1 MPVDSN
7 QRTPSQIA
15 KLEKDDIVARI
26 TAEGLPLTTASS
38 NKARV
43 NNTDAASMDSQ
54 GLTGAHELRDEPN
67 QSFNMGTQDAY
78 EDYAATDIF
87 AAVEA
92 RKASGAGGAVA
103 YPDERAFPT
112 NEPSSDPNR

>member
-1 MPVDSN
+1 MPVNST
-7 QRTPSQIA
+7 QRTLAQIA
-15 KLEKDDIVARI
+15 KEEKDDILDRI
-26 TAEGLPLTTASS
+26 SDAGLPSTTTSS

-54 GLTGAHELRDEPN
+54 GLAGAHELRDEPN
-67 QSFNMGTQDAY
+67 QSFNANTFDVYEEYENDALG
-78 EDYAATDIF
+78 
-87 AAVEA
+87 AVEA

-112 NEPSSDPNR
+112 NAPSSDPNR

>member
-1 MPVDSN
+1 MPVNSN
-7 QRTPSQIA
+7 QRTLAQIA

-43 NNTDAASMDSQ
+43 NNTDAGTMDSQ
-54 GLTGAHELRDEPN
+54 GLAGAHELRDEEN
-67 QSFNMGTQDAY
+67 QSFNQGTQEAY
-78 EDYAATDIF
+78 EAYASTDVF

-112 NEPSSDPNR
+112 NAPSSDPNR

>member
-1 MPVDSN
+1 MPIPSN
-7 QRTPSQIA
+7 QRTLAQIA

-26 TAEGLPLTTASS
+26 NAEGLPLTTASS
-38 NKARV
+38 NRARV

-54 GLTGAHELRDEPN
+54 GLTGAHELRDEEN
-67 QSFNMGTQDAY
+67 QSFNENTFEAY
-78 EDYAATDIF
+78 EAYVNDPL

-103 YPDERAFPT
+103 YPDERAMPT
-112 NEPSSDPNR
+112 NAPSSDPNR

>member
-1 MPVDSN
+1 MPVNST
-7 QRTPSQIA
+7 QRTLAQIA

-26 TAEGLPLTTASS
+26 GAEGLPTTTASS
-38 NKARV
+38 NRARV
-43 NNTDAASMDSQ
+43 NNTDAATMDSQ

-67 QSFNMGTQDAY
+67 QSFNMNAFEAY
-78 EDYAATDIF
+78 EAYANDALG
-87 AAVEA
+87 AVEA

-112 NEPSSDPNR
+112 NAPSSDPNR